1 MGTQKGL
8 SGIAKLFR
16 TYGNYGDPEGLL
28 GNCRIINDLRE
39 LWGPRRAS
47 RELRNYSGLTEIMGL
62 TVACWEL
69 WYTTGTYGI

>member
-8 SGIAKLFR
+8 SGIAELFR

-28 GNCRIINDLRE
+28 GNSRIIQDLRE
-39 LWGPRRAS
+39 LWGLRRAYQ
-47 RELRNYSGLTEIMGL
+47 ELRNYSGLMGIMGL
-62 TVACWEL
+62 TVAYWEL